1 MGFEND
7 QLVYDYLSRVGD
19 LAQQR
24 ELPESDRMRLVS
36 TLRSEIDDRR
46 RSTDSD
52 DDETTETVRGILGA
66 LGTPDEVVAKAAVPA
81 PRQPDWWSTEGED
94 VLGFQGVIER
104 PDLFYKP
111 EPEPEE
117 EDPESEE
124 REGPPERRSA
134 WTRAKAVLR
143 RRKPEEPEDEA
154 HEDHE
159 DQDEQ
164 EEYEEPS
171 ARARS
176 SRLPR
181 FSNPFV
187 LLAALLLLGG
197 AVYGSLI
204 ALAAGWILAY
214 ASRRLNPGEIK
225 TAVLVLPGLAATA
238 GIAWIWGRVAG
249 RWGEPI
255 EAGGPAMSAAIG
267 ETWPWVLRGAATAS
281 ALFLVW
287 RSRRR

>member
-36 TLRSEIDDRR
+36 TLRSEIDRR
-46 RSTDSD
+46 RAGAADSS
-52 DDETTETVRGILGA
+52 ESEETVRGILGE
-66 LGTPDEVVAKAAVPA
+66 LGTPDEVVDRAPTSVPA
-81 PRQPDWWSTEGED
+81 PRQPDWWSTEGEEK
-94 VLGFQGVIER
+94 LGFEGGIER
-104 PDLFYKP
+104 PDLFFAP

-117 EDPESEE
+117 DESQEE
-124 REGPPERRSA
+124 EGSAERRSA
-134 WTRAKAVLR
+134 WRRLRTRLR
-143 RRKPEEPEDEA
+143 RGNPQQEPEDEEEY
-154 HEDHE
+154 EDHE
-159 DQDEQ
+159 D
-164 EEYEEPS
+164 PS
-171 ARARS
+171 PLPLPTGGR
-176 SRLPR
+176 RLPR

-197 AVYGSLI
+197 AIYGSLI

-214 ASRRLNPGEIK
+214 ASRRLTPAEIK
-225 TAVLVLPGLAATA
+225 TAVLVLPGLSATA
-238 GIAWIWGRVAG
+238 GIAWIWGRVGG
-249 RWGEPI
+249 RWGEPVA
-255 EAGGPAMSAAIG
+255 AGGPAMSAAIA
-267 ETWPWVLRGAATAS
+267 ETWPWVLRGAAVAS